1 MVFGWES
8 VVYDALYVVGM
19 CMLGA
24 RWAAWIVERMYV
36 HEIGFCTYV
45 LEVMA
50 SVTYRSST
58 KLDGTYRGRLVWPR

>member
-1 MVFGWES
+1 M
-8 VVYDALYVVGM
+8 VYDALYVVGM
-19 CMLGA
+19 RMLGA

-50 SVTYRSST
+50 SM
-58 KLDGTYRGRLVWPR
+58 